1 MNLELLPENHPQL
14 KEVSTAWDFELDGDP
29 TELVTEL
36 SKVMIASQAVGL
48 AAPQCGVQKRIF
60 VMGNEDKLVACI
72 NPRIVLWASELDK
85 DYEGCLSFPGLFMQV
100 KRPEK
105 VVVTYKTVTGK
116 EVERELTGL
125 EARVF
130 QHETDHLDGIT
141 FDTHVSR
148 LTLNMAKKKRE
159 KSTFSTLK
167 T

>member
-14 KEVSTAWDFELDGDP
+14 KEISFPWDFEIDGDP

-48 AAPQCGVQKRIF
+48 AAPQCGVRKRVF

-72 NPRIVLWASELDK
+72 NPIFLPFVDETAK
-85 DYEGCLSFPGLFMQV
+85 DFEGCLSFPGLFMQV

-105 VVVTYKTVTGK
+105 VSVTYQTVTG
-116 EVERELTGL
+116 ELVSRELSGL
-125 EARVF
+125 EARIF

-141 FDTHVSR
+141 FDTHVSK
-148 LTLNMAKKKRE
+148 LTLDMAKKKRQ
-159 KSTFSTLK
+159 KSKFS
-167 T
+167 